1 MLNFIGLVFLHLAP
15 LLILA
20 IPFLLFFDIT
30 LKRKQNKPLIQDTYQ
45 EKPDITELEK
55 KLQNLLE
62 TNNKKSNMQNLQ
74 KDLTQSSTN
83 TISAYIKLNKKDLKG
98 FHLFQLIF
106 SMIKNNTEDEKL
118 IKILRHYL
126 PSCATTHL
134 YAMLH
139 SFKVFLNISKKDGV
153 QKRLMRDLNNNRV
166 RTTLIYLEKKLN
178 QTLNQ
183 VPSSTPA
190 MQQLIIDKAVVYGLV
205 FAAFSEFYD
214 NTATEKIL
222 KLANAISPQLFKYW
236 HQIPTFSQP
245 KSSQT
250 IKNSTTHNLLN

>member
-1 MLNFIGLVFLHLAP
+1 MLNFFGLVLLHLTP

-30 LKRKQNKPLIQDTYQ
+30 LKSKRNQLLSTDAPQQKPNIN
-45 EKPDITELEK
+45 ELEE
-55 KLQNLLE
+55 KLKNLLE
-62 TNNKKSNMQNLQ
+62 TNNKNSSINKLQNELSS
-74 KDLTQSSTN
+74 TSTN
-83 TISAYIKLNKKDLKG
+83 TISAYLKLNKKDLKG

-106 SMIKNNTEDEKL
+106 SLIKNNTEDEKL

-139 SFKVFLNISKKDGV
+139 SFKVFLNISKQDGV

-166 RTTLIYLEKKLN
+166 RTTLLYLEKKLN

-183 VPSSTPA
+183 VPSVPA
-190 MQQLIIDKAVVYGLV
+190 SMQQIIIDKAVTYGLV
-205 FAAFSEFYD
+205 FASFSEFYD
-214 NTATEKIL
+214 KTSTEKIL
-222 KLANAISPQLFKYW
+222 KLAHAVSPDLFKHW
-236 HQIPTFSQP
+236 HQLPPFSQLQLTKKTKNP
-245 KSSQT
+245 PSS
-250 IKNSTTHNLLN
+250 NSLN